1 MVVDPLVSFTHL
13 IILINRYGVIS
24 RFIAHELAPMPTSLF
39 KDIFM
44 RKPFKLSFSNALE
57 KILTNYKNEEMIEND
72 HSISSHEENNEKLDD
87 SCDEC
92 KEENN
97 IL

>member
-13 IILINRYGVIS
+13 TILIRRYRDIS
-24 RFIAHELAPMPTSLF
+24 RFLAHELAPMPSSLF
-39 KDIFM
+39 KDKFM
-44 RKPFKLSFSNALE
+44 RKLFKLSFSNALE
-57 KILTNYKNEEMIEND
+57 KILPNYKNEKMIEHD
-72 HSISSHEENNEKLDD
+72 HSILYHEENNEKLDD
-87 SCDEC
+87 SCDES

>member
-1 MVVDPLVSFTHL
+1 MESSLVSLLMNLHQCQHL
-13 IILINRYGVIS
+13 CLK
-24 RFIAHELAPMPTSLF
+24 TSSWENHSSYL
-39 KDIFM
+39 
-44 RKPFKLSFSNALE
+44 FSNALE